1 MFTGKI
7 GFPLKVESK
16 LNRLFLMDF
25 KSTQSKDLDSFWL
38 TRCYLH
44 SKAWELLL
52 SHSRCDKTAIH
63 TDETMWKVSQVLQM
77 TNLLMMSVW
86 VYPAKKEEEKQTN
99 KQYVICTH
107 LSLCSWYTRRDFSS
121 RYFSTYALE
130 ININAAALSHKSNL
144 RTSCCNYDQKW
155 TMFQYHMA
163 TECAFSCHT
172 HHKQGVLTD

>member
-1 MFTGKI
+1 MAAPPLAALIEVRYFHLLEMFTGKI

-86 VYPAKKEEEKQTN
+86 VYPAKKEEEKTN
-99 KQYVICTH
+99 KQTNNMWSALTSHCAPGTPDVISPAGT
-107 LSLCSWYTRRDFSS
+107 SLRMRW
-121 RYFSTYALE
+121 
-130 ININAAALSHKSNL
+130 K
-144 RTSCCNYDQKW
+144 
-155 TMFQYHMA
+155 
-163 TECAFSCHT
+163 
-172 HHKQGVLTD
+172 

>member
-1 MFTGKI
+1 MAAPPLAALIEVRYFHLLEMFTGKI

-99 KQYVICTH
+99 KQTICDLHSPLIVLLVHQTWFLQQVLLH
-107 LSLCSWYTRRDFSS
+107 VCAGNKHKCSRT
-121 RYFSTYALE
+121 
-130 ININAAALSHKSNL
+130 KS
-144 RTSCCNYDQKW
+144 Q
-155 TMFQYHMA
+155 
-163 TECAFSCHT
+163 E
-172 HHKQGVLTD
+172 